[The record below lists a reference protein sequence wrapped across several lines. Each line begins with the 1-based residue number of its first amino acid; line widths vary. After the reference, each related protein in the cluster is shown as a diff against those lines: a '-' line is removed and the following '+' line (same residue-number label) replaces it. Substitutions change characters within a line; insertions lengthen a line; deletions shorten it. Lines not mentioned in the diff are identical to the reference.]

1 MHVKQLVSSCLWQE
15 FTSCVLQSY
24 MFVMSYRLLLNCV
37 LQMLM
42 NAPLTR
48 TFVSMGAVLTWP
60 GVIDV
65 NVTWDSPLPW
75 MERTAE
81 VSPWNHSIT
90 DSL

>member
-1 MHVKQLVSSCLWQE
+1 MW
-15 FTSCVLQSY
+15 
-24 MFVMSYRLLLNCV
+24 MS
-37 LQMLM
+37 
-42 NAPLTR
+42 APLTL

-81 VSPWNHSIT
+81 VSPWNP
-90 DSL
+90 SLILSEI